1 MINLSNHVC
10 YHCKHLSRKGRTRHG
25 WLADQY
31 RFYDQQIAELIY
43 TRQFGRIAHFR
54 NERDRVFEAMR
65 QLEEGYTKNED
76 NYNVRE
82 RRKKP
87 SRIPWYPHD
96 EKYW

>member
-54 NERDRVFEAMR
+54 NE
-65 QLEEGYTKNED
+65 D